1 LAKKRL
7 LTLEIQYTPTTRPT
21 VVPFDDFVL
30 QEMMYAY
37 RNPDR
42 LFHDSDDW
50 IKWVFRLRRKHKRH
64 ALEFV
69 EGWNTTRIAISGTA
83 PWLTSC
89 LVGIIWTAIGGD
101 AQTAFTVASFILTS
115 SSGEFFMKQVSFS
128 KGFSADRNVPVILAL
143 LAIISSIES
152 SG

>member
-1 LAKKRL
+1 MCGFFRRYFSLKTLRGFRVLA
-7 LTLEIQYTPTTRPT
+7 YTPTTRPT

-42 LFHDSDDW
+42 LSSTHDW
-50 IKWVFRLRRKHKRH
+50 IHWVFRLRRRDRRH

-69 EGWNTTRIAISGTA
+69 EGWNTARIAISGSI
-83 PWLTSC
+83 PWLGSS
-89 LVGIIWTAIGGD
+89 LVGIIWAATGGD
-101 AQTAFTVASFILTS
+101 PQTAFTVASFILTS
-115 SSGEFFMKQVSFS
+115 SSI
-128 KGFSADRNVPVILAL
+128 ILAL

-152 SG
+152 SGGLSR